1 MEKKCQKGYFLVETI
16 ISLTVVATIITVL
29 YGTITSSFIKQNNEI
44 TRFNTTEGL
53 YTTKEIDK
61 YFKSDLNELKEKITD
76 TNKYIDLEEYMNT
89 NSNLTT
95 FQKFCNDLNVK
106 KLYFSN
112 YDMSKLI
119 DDKINVSMKKDLI
132 IENKK
137 DENRCNYRYL
147 IIFNDNSY
155 ATVGIDCNQG

>member
-44 TRFNTTEGL
+44 TRFNTTEVL

-155 ATVGIDCNQG
+155 ATVGIDCN